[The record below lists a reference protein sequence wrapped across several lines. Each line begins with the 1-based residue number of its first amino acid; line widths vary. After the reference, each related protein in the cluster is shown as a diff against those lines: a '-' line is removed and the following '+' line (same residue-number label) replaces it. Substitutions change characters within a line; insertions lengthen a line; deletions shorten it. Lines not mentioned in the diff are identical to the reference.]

1 MSAVG
6 MGDDINA
13 IIRTCPSP
21 RDGESE
27 LACQVNGGILGAWVG
42 NLATKLSLA
51 ASYCASSINVDA
63 ICSAG
68 VNGLVSVMG
77 ELAAT
82 ASLAAATCTGTPPQ
96 LTTTQ
101 ISVLGDQTVR
111 GRRLLIG
118 EGAVGNGV
126 QCMVDVGM
134 VASNIA
140 NMGLAINSAVNSG
153 NCNWQSLHSP
163 LNKLKGI
170 PEALCTVDIGGA
182 VAYIGQVVTFIN
194 LIVVHCQDRRR
205 RMHGGQMPDLQVS
218 ANHSC
223 GFRCYDTC
231 CPSVHAHDSHDSFS
245 ACSDLSCFEQ
255 SMPAHPVK
263 SATIFCS
270 DWLTL
275 QDLLDVNA
283 LCAGSIAGITTSAAA
298 VAPYGAA
305 VHAACRYNAL
315 TKNGAAQAMFLKR
328 LGFPVLDNCKEP
340 VRVGCHD
347 ALLMFFM
354 LAALSLND
362 LLSVL
367 WLECTRQSRS
377 LKPQPHAA
385 AVLFWCTA
393 VAGGEGGGARP
404 SALARGTTLG
414 WFGRINRQTGSA
426 LEAKINSLYDVPDR
440 PRRLEELA
448 KPVEAACLPL
458 TSFGFCLMN

>member
-1 MSAVG
+1 MLVLQSSARKCCDPLHVRFRITSARRALRLRAQPSAASTFWRPGRLGMASTVPIWPFPARPFLALADLSCAQWEAFVSAVG

-263 SATIFCS
+263 SATIFLLRLADAAGLAGRERAVRWLHCWNHDLRSGCGAVRCCS
-270 DWLTL
+270 ARGLPLQRPHQEWRSAGHVFETAWLFL
-275 QDLLDVNA
+275 FWIIAKNLSELDVTM
-283 LCAGSIAGITTSAAA
+283 LC
-298 VAPYGAA
+298 
-305 VHAACRYNAL
+305 
-315 TKNGAAQAMFLKR
+315 
-328 LGFPVLDNCKEP
+328 
-340 VRVGCHD
+340 
-347 ALLMFFM
+347 
-354 LAALSLND
+354 
-362 LLSVL
+362 
-367 WLECTRQSRS
+367 
-377 LKPQPHAA
+377 
-385 AVLFWCTA
+385 
-393 VAGGEGGGARP
+393 
-404 SALARGTTLG
+404 
-414 WFGRINRQTGSA
+414 
-426 LEAKINSLYDVPDR
+426 
-440 PRRLEELA
+440 
-448 KPVEAACLPL
+448 
-458 TSFGFCLMN
+458 